1 MMFMQYLVSSDQDK
15 NLTITA
21 PEPRGEKMRIRNA
34 TFLVVFDFDG
44 KVKQCAD
51 MIRPLLNQNRIV

>member
-1 MMFMQYLVSSDQDK
+1 MQYLVSSDQDK

-34 TFLVVFDFDG
+34 TFLVLFDFDE
-44 KVKQCAD
+44 K
-51 MIRPLLNQNRIV
+51 IS